1 MKMELMS
8 CLLHKP
14 SIIFLDEPTIGLDL
28 VAQKTIRRFLLDYH
42 EQHKPTIILTSHYM
56 ADVSA
61 LCRRI
66 VLVLDGQKQFDGPLE
81 KFAQILGTEKFVKF
95 QFAESQ
101 NPNSESFQGF
111 KATWNP
117 EYTRVEMQI
126 PEKNLRDASIKIL
139 TNHAVVDFHTEK
151 LAIERVMDELM
162 SNPALAASTQ
172 NHAG

>member
-1 MKMELMS
+1 
-8 CLLHKP
+8 
-14 SIIFLDEPTIGLDL
+14 
-28 VAQKTIRRFLLDYH
+28 
-42 EQHKPTIILTSHYM
+42 M

-66 VLVLDGQKQFDGPLE
+66 VLVLDGQKHFDGPLE
-81 KFAQILGTEKFVKF
+81 EFAQILGKEKFVKF
-95 QFAESQ
+95 QFSESQ

-111 KATWNP
+111 KATWNA
-117 EYTRVEMQI
+117 ECTNVEMQI

-139 TNHAVVDFHTEK
+139 SNHAVVDFHTEK

-172 NHAG
+172 NHAS